1 MEEKGFPCIYFP
13 AVPPISRYETQDTFK
28 AAMDNNEL
36 ERKEGEVAVAKKK
49 LIWEMHCKSS
59 VEL

>member
-1 MEEKGFPCIYFP
+1 MEEKGFPCIYLP

-36 ERKEGEVAVAKKK
+36 ERKEGEVAVAKKID
-49 LIWEMHCKSS
+49 LRNA
-59 VEL
+59 L